1 MEDHRDNLVVIVAG
15 YTEPMKTFIGS
26 NPGLESRFT
35 KRINFPDY
43 SAEELMQIFDGLC
56 SRYGFRLTATAR
68 EAARVYLWRMEQCK
82 DANFGNGRNVRS
94 FFEKVFERQ
103 VMRVERLG
111 IVSDEERFT
120 IDAADIYP

>member
-1 MEDHRDNLVVIVAG
+1 MDLKKALSLYEQSAKAG
-15 YTEPMKTFIGS
+15 YEGAKAKVT
-26 NPGLESRFT
+26 
-35 KRINFPDY
+35 
-43 SAEELMQIFDGLC
+43 
-56 SRYGFRLTATAR
+56 
-68 EAARVYLWRMEQCK
+68 ARVYLWRMEQCK

-120 IDAADIYP
+120 IEAEDIYP